1 MAGPAESGRPGQ
13 TSSSER
19 RSQASAAGRG
29 KKTMFGE
36 FINRDK
42 GGYFTILMSF
52 FIFIAYGV
60 ALIVLQTLSTVQ

>member
-1 MAGPAESGRPGQ
+1 
-13 TSSSER
+13 
-19 RSQASAAGRG
+19 
-29 KKTMFGE
+29 MFGE